1 MNNII
6 KGNAFIFGN
15 NIDTDQIYP
24 GRYLEL
30 VNHNDIAEHCLEG
43 ADPSFVQKKQTGDIV
58 VAGTNF
64 GCGSSREH
72 AAITLVSAGVSVV
85 LAESF
90 ARIFFRNGLNLALPL
105 MVCPGIN
112 NAVKDGDQ
120 LEVNLDEGLI
130 NNLTTGE
137 CLQGKRISDYAMQ
150 ILDCGGIKN
159 FMKNKMGTA

>member
-1 MNNII
+1 MKSI
-6 KGNAFIFGN
+6 KGNAFVFGN

-30 VNHNDIAEHCLEG
+30 VAPEDIAEHCLEG
-43 ADPSFVQKKQTGDIV
+43 ADPAFVEKKEAGDIV
-58 VAGTNF
+58 VGGTNF

-72 AAITLVSAGVSVV
+72 AAITLVSAGISVV

-105 MVCPGIN
+105 MVCPGISK
-112 NAVKDGDQ
+112 AVNDGDR
-120 LEVNLDEGLI
+120 LEVNLIEGAV

-137 CLQGKRISDYAMQ
+137 TIKGQKISDHAMQ
-150 ILDCGGIKN
+150 ILECGGIKN
-159 FMKNKMGTA
+159 LMKRKMASV